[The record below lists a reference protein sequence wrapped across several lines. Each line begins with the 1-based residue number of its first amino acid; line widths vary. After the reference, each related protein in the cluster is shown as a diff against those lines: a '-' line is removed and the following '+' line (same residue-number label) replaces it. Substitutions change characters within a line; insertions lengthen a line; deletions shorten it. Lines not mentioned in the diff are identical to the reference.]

1 MIIIKMA
8 FRNIFRQRRRSILT
22 ALMMTGGFALF
33 SFSVGMS
40 EGMYGN
46 IIDMFTRD
54 HTGHVQIHAAGY
66 LDRPSL
72 YKTINTLDRL
82 AQDIRSVDHVVGL
95 TARVYGP
102 ALAFAGKKT
111 NGTQVIGIDPQREPQ
126 TTRIKPKIAQ
136 GNFFSDSKNGQ
147 IILGAGLAEVLKV
160 DLGEEVALI
169 SQAADG
175 SVANEMFTIT
185 GIMGKDSNAFDR
197 MNCYLPL
204 SAAQQFLSL
213 GDRVHEIVVL
223 LDDQH
228 YARQAAAA
236 ITRVI
241 NDPELVAAPW
251 QEVEKAFYRAMQVDL
266 KGNYIT
272 QFIIML
278 IVAIGVLNT
287 VLMSIL
293 ERTREF
299 GVIRAM
305 GTRPAAVF
313 SLIVMET
320 SFLCLM
326 ALALGA
332 FFSLGLIY
340 YFSMHGIKLPT
351 AFTYGG
357 MTWDTMTA
365 RLSAKAFWQP
375 ALVTFLTAV
384 MVSLFPALRAARIK
398 PTAAMSKA

>member
-1 MIIIKMA
+1 MLIVKMA

-33 SFSVGMS
+33 SFSVGMAD
-40 EGMYGN
+40 GMYGN

-72 YKTINTLDRL
+72 YKTIDQVPRL
-82 AQDIRSVDHVVGL
+82 ERRIRSVDHVVGV

-111 NGTQVIGIDPQREPQ
+111 NGTQIIGVDPKNEPQ
-126 TTRIKPKIAQ
+126 TTRIKTKIAR
-136 GNFFSDSKNGQ
+136 GKFFSDSQSGQ
-147 IILGAGLAEVLKV
+147 IILGAGLAEVLEV
-160 DLGEEVALI
+160 EPGGEVALI

-175 SVANEMFTIT
+175 SIANDVFTVT
-185 GIMGKDSNAFDR
+185 GIMNKDSNTFDR

-204 SAAQQFLSL
+204 AVAQQFLAL
-213 GDRVHEIVVL
+213 GDRVHEIVIL

-228 YARQAAAA
+228 YARQTAVRIAKA
-236 ITRVI
+236 I
-241 NDPELVAAPW
+241 NNPDLVVEPW

-272 QFIIML
+272 QFVIML

-305 GTRPAAVF
+305 GTRPRAVF

-320 SFLCLM
+320 SFLCFM

-332 FFSLGLIY
+332 LISLGLIH
-340 YFSMHGIKLPT
+340 YFSLHGIKLPT

-365 RLSAKAFWQP
+365 RLSVKAFWQP
-375 ALVTFLTAV
+375 ALVTFLAAV
-384 MVSLFPALRAARIK
+384 LVSLFPAIRAARIK